1 MFYIKQV
8 VVVGYN
14 LKYDITLDRITQL
27 NIYPFLSPKFEA
39 QTRDVISYQLFNLL
53 F

>member
-1 MFYIKQV
+1 MFYVKQV

-14 LKYDITLDRITQL
+14 LQYDITLDRIFEKYCTSI

-39 QTRDVISYQLFNLL
+39 QT
-53 F
+53 